1 MSFKCRQPQIG
12 WHWPAPSLLSNMESF
27 KLVREDIE
35 KKSGQSDDPRL
46 RKWLDSTNKILADLD
61 DREIKP
67 KSFNDLLKRLKLV
80 LSGPTKYQ
88 QIRTFYSDLTRKLAK
103 EYDLVTPK
111 YYQTQW
117 MMLGMTL
124 FGLPMG
130 LAMGAALD
138 NMAFMGIG
146 LPVGMPI
153 GLAIGMEKDKK
164 ALAEGRVLDI

>member
-1 MSFKCRQPQIG
+1 
-12 WHWPAPSLLSNMESF
+12 MESF

-46 RKWLDSTNKILADLD
+46 RKWLNSTNKILADLD

-67 KSFNDLLKRLKLV
+67 KPFNDLLKRLKRL

-88 QIRTFYSDLTRKLAK
+88 QIRTFYSDLTRKLLK
-103 EYDLVTPK
+103 EYDLVTPR

-117 MMLGMTL
+117 MVLGMTVFGVP
-124 FGLPMG
+124 FGLIFG
-130 LAMGAALD
+130 LALD

-146 LPVGMPI
+146 LPIGMPI
-153 GLAIGMEKDKK
+153 GMAIGMEKDKK
-164 ALAEGRVLDI
+164 ALATGRVLNV